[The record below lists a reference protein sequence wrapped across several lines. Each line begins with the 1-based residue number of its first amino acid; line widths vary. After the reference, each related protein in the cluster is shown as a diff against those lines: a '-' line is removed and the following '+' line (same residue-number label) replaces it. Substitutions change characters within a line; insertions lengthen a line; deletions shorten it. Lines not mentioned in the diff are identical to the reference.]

1 MSRFGL
7 RKKLRSAMGMSTQR
21 KEIVRHSVTYVLPD
35 GTEQVVEAEER
46 YNLLMA
52 SQSLPSSIGTGRRA
66 GGSCPDGGC
75 GSCRVEV
82 MDASGLTPMSEREKT
97 TLDAYVAGEPHEGRS
112 REPGEPYTEYTRLAC
127 YAKIMGSGGRVELHD
142 LVDYEKLSGDVDGY

>member
-7 RKKLRSAMGMSTQR
+7 RKKIRSAMGMSTQR

-82 MDASGLTPMSEREKT
+82 MNASGLTPMSEREKT
-97 TLDAYVAGEPHEGRS
+97 TLDAYVAGEAHEGRS

-127 YAKIMGSGGRVELHD
+127 YTKIMGSGGRVELHD